1 MFDYEKYENILNRL
15 DKLEAYDKYVNLT
28 EPKHNSDEA
37 DEFVRK
43 ELISA
48 YDRCEERDMFFLEHI
63 IKMYSTPTQWE
74 EFYDSAGLKHH
85 YDY

>member
-28 EPKHNSDEA
+28 APKHGSDEG
-37 DEFVRK
+37 DDFVRK